1 MGRSITRKLIEAH
14 LTEGQWR
21 AGAEIAIKIV
31 RDIAQKKS
39 SDPSFISLMIFK
51 IQQIGWSRAP
61 KDRIDYQYWSSKGW
75 LNPRRTFFIKHRAN
89 ALKVSS
95 ARLVGSIVAKFMI

>member
-1 MGRSITRKLIEAH
+1 MEVEQIHKLFDKKI
-14 LTEGQWR
+14 
-21 AGAEIAIKIV
+21 AEIAIKIV